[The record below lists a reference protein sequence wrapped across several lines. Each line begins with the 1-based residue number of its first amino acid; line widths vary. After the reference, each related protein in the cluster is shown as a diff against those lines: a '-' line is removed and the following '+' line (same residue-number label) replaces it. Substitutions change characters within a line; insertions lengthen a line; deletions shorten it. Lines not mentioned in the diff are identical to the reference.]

1 MRPFSLDPVF
11 PSWAEGVCLV
21 SMGNTRVLC
30 MVSVQMGVPAFLKGS
45 GEGWVTAEYDM
56 LPRATHQRR
65 LRTWK
70 ALHPDGR
77 VVEIGRFIGR
87 SLRAAVDREALGE
100 TTWVVDCDVLQA
112 DGGTRIASVNGG
124 MVALALAAHRLRL
137 QGFLERFP
145 IRFLVG
151 GISAVYAGGKWTV
164 DPDYTRDQGA
174 DMDLNVVFAEDGRI
188 VEIQAAAEGE
198 AVPPDEIFRVLPTL
212 FEAVQTHVFPV
223 QRAAIQEGL
232 RRFSPNPS
240 SP

>member
-1 MRPFSLDPVF
+1 L
-11 PSWAEGVCLV
+11 A

-30 MVSVQMGVPAFLKGS
+30 TVSVQMGVPAFLKGS

-65 LRTWK
+65 TRTWK

-77 VVEIGRFIGR
+77 IVEIGRFIGR
-87 SLRAAVDREALGE
+87 SLRAAMDRRALGE

-112 DGGTRIASVNGG
+112 DGGSRIASINGG
-124 MVALALAAHRLRL
+124 MVALALAAHRLHL

-145 IRFLVG
+145 VRFLVG
-151 GISAVYAGGKWTV
+151 GISAVYREGRWV
-164 DPDYTRDQGA
+164 LDPDYSQDQGA
-174 DMDLNVVFAEDGRI
+174 DMELNVVFAEDGRF
-188 VEIQAAAEGE
+188 VEIQATAEGAAIPLE
-198 AVPPDEIFRVLPTL
+198 EISRVLPTL
-212 FEAVQTHVFPV
+212 LDTVMTHVFPA

-232 RRFSPNPS
+232 RRFSSNPS